1 MTSSAADAGR
11 RRFLGALGAT
21 LAAPGLAQTPHRS
34 PSAMS
39 DTSTPDLILRNG
51 RITTLDRANPVAD
64 AVAIQGGRFT
74 HVGRDLDI
82 LPLAGS
88 ATRVIDLKGRPVLPG
103 LIDNHLHIIRGGLN
117 FNLEL
122 RWDGVTSL
130 ADAMA
135 MLKRQVAITPAPQWV
150 RVVGGFTEHQFAEK
164 RLPTI
169 DELNAVAPDTPVFI
183 LHLYDRALL
192 NAAAL
197 RAVGY
202 TRDTPQ
208 PPGGEITRDA
218 RGNPTGLLLA
228 KPNAAILYATLAKG
242 PKLPMEYQL
251 NSTRHF
257 MRELN
262 RLGVTGAIDAGGGF
276 QNYPEDYQV
285 IQQLADAGQL
295 TIRLAYNLF
304 TQKARQEKQDFL
316 NWTASSR
323 YKQGDDYFRHNGAGE
338 MLVFSAADFE
348 DFRQPRPDMG
358 PEMEGEL
365 EEVVRI
371 LAQNRWPW
379 RMHATYDE
387 TIARALD
394 VFEKVNRDIPLSG
407 LNWFFDH
414 AETISDKSIDRI
426 AALGGGVAVQH
437 RMAYQGE
444 YFVERYGAAAA
455 EATPPVKRM
464 LEKGVKTSAGTDAT
478 RVASYNPWV
487 SLSWLIT
494 GRTVGG
500 LQITPQRNLLDRE
513 TALRM
518 WTEKVTW
525 FSDEEGKKGCIA
537 AGQLADLIV
546 PDRDFFG
553 CAESEIAGTSA
564 LLTMVGGKVV
574 WAAGEFAAH
583 DEGAVPPA
591 MPDWSP
597 VRRYGGY
604 GAWGEKEGAPLQKVM
619 RQAAMSCGC
628 ASSCNVHGHRHASA
642 WGSRLPVSDLKSFWG
657 ALGCACWAV

>member
-1 MTSSAADAGR
+1 MTQ
-11 RRFLGALGAT
+11 
-21 LAAPGLAQTPHRS
+21 PG
-34 PSAMS
+34 
-39 DTSTPDLILRNG
+39 TPDLILHNG
-51 RITTLDRANPVAD
+51 RFTTLDRANPTAS
-64 AVAIQGGRFT
+64 AVAIAEGRFIQVGGDREVLALAGPQTRRIDLGGR
-74 HVGRDLDI
+74 
-82 LPLAGS
+82 S
-88 ATRVIDLKGRPVLPG
+88 VLPG

-122 RWDGVTSL
+122 RWDGVRSL

-135 MLKRQVAITPAPQWV
+135 MLKAQVAITPAPQWV
-150 RVVGGFTEHQFAEK
+150 RVVGGFTEHQFVEK

-169 DELNAVAPDTPVFI
+169 EELNAVAPDTPVFI

-202 TRDTPQ
+202 TKDTPA
-208 PPGGEITRDA
+208 PPGGEIVRDA
-218 RGNPTGLLLA
+218 SGQPTGLLLA

-242 PKLPMEYQL
+242 PKLPHEYQV

-276 QNYPEDYQV
+276 QNYPEDYAV
-285 IQQLADAGQL
+285 IQELADANQL

-304 TQKARQEKQDFL
+304 TQKPKQEKDDFL
-316 NWTASSR
+316 KWTASSQ
-323 YKQGDDYFRHNGAGE
+323 YKQGSDYFRHNGAGE

-348 DFRQPRPDMG
+348 DFRQPRPEMG
-358 PEMEGEL
+358 PEMEGDL

-387 TIARALD
+387 TITRALD
-394 VFEKVNRDIPLSG
+394 VFEKVNKDTPLAG

-414 AETISDKSIDRI
+414 AETISEKSIERV

-444 YFVERYGAAAA
+444 YFALRYGPGAA

-464 LEKGVKTSAGTDAT
+464 LEMGVKVSAGTDAT

-494 GRTVGG
+494 GKTVGG
-500 LQITPQRNLLDRE
+500 MQITPQRNLIDRE

-525 FSDEEGKKGCIA
+525 FSNEEGRKGSIQ
-537 AGQLADLIV
+537 AGQMADLIV
-546 PDRDFFG
+546 PDRDFFA
-553 CAESEIAGTSA
+553 CAESEIADTTS
-564 LLTMVGGKVV
+564 LLTLVGGRVV
-574 WAAGEFAAH
+574 YGAGSFAAF
-583 DEGAVPPA
+583 DDAAPPPA

-604 GAWGEKEGAPLQKVM
+604 GAWGEREGAPLQSVM
-619 RQAAMSCGC
+619 RQAAAACGC
-628 ASSCNVHGHRHASA
+628 ASSCNVHGHQHATA
-642 WGSRLPVSDLKSFWG
+642 WTSKLPVSDLKGFWG

>member
-1 MTSSAADAGR
+1 MTQ
-11 RRFLGALGAT
+11 
-21 LAAPGLAQTPHRS
+21 PGS
-34 PSAMS
+34 
-39 DTSTPDLILRNG
+39 PDLILHNG
-51 RITTLDRANPVAD
+51 RFTTLDRANPTAT
-64 AVAIQGGRFT
+64 AVAIAEGRFIQVGSDREVLALAGPQTRRIDLGGR
-74 HVGRDLDI
+74 
-82 LPLAGS
+82 S
-88 ATRVIDLKGRPVLPG
+88 VLPG

-122 RWDGVTSL
+122 RWDGVRSL

-135 MLKRQVAITPAPQWV
+135 MLKAQVAITPAPQWV
-150 RVVGGFTEHQFAEK
+150 RVVGGFTEHQFVEK

-169 DELNAVAPDTPVFI
+169 EELNAVAPDTPVFI

-192 NAAAL
+192 NGAAL

-202 TRDTPQ
+202 TKDTPA
-208 PPGGEITRDA
+208 PPGGEIVRDSS
-218 RGNPTGLLLA
+218 GNPTGLLLA

-242 PKLPMEYQL
+242 PKLPHDYQV

-276 QNYPEDYQV
+276 QNYPEDYAV
-285 IQQLADAGQL
+285 IQELADANQL

-304 TQKARQEKQDFL
+304 TQKPKQEKDDFL
-316 NWTASSR
+316 KWTASSQ
-323 YKQGDDYFRHNGAGE
+323 YKQGSDYFRHNGAGE

-348 DFRQPRPDMG
+348 DFRQPRPEMG
-358 PEMEGEL
+358 PGMEGDL

-387 TIARALD
+387 TITRALD
-394 VFEKVNRDIPLSG
+394 VFEKVNKDIPLAG

-414 AETISDKSIDRI
+414 AETISEKSIGRV

-444 YFVERYGAAAA
+444 YFVERYGPGAA

-464 LEKGVKTSAGTDAT
+464 LEMGVKVSAGTDAT

-487 SLSWLIT
+487 SLSWLVT
-494 GRTVGG
+494 GKTVGG
-500 LQITPQRNLLDRE
+500 MQITPQRNLIDRE

-525 FSDEEGKKGCIA
+525 FSNEEGRKGSIQ
-537 AGQLADLIV
+537 AGQMADLIV
-546 PDRDFFG
+546 PDRDFFA
-553 CAESEIAGTSA
+553 CAESEIADTTS
-564 LLTMVGGKVV
+564 LLTIVGGRVV
-574 WAAGEFAAH
+574 YGAGSFAAF
-583 DEGAVPPA
+583 DDAPLPPA

-604 GAWGEKEGAPLQKVM
+604 GAWGEREGAPLQKVM
-619 RQAAMSCGC
+619 RQAAAACGC
-628 ASSCNVHGHRHASA
+628 ASSCNVHGHQHATA
-642 WGSRLPVSDLKSFWG
+642 WTSKLPVSDLKGFWG

>member
-1 MTSSAADAGR
+1 MAENMT
-11 RRFLGALGAT
+11 
-21 LAAPGLAQTPHRS
+21 TP
-34 PSAMS
+34 
-39 DTSTPDLILRNG
+39 PDLILHNG
-51 RITTLDRANPVAD
+51 RFTTLDRANPVAD
-64 AVAIQGGRFT
+64 AVAIKDGRFT
-74 HVGRDLDI
+74 RVGRAEDV
-82 LPLAGS
+82 LPLAGG
-88 ATRVIDLKGRPVLPG
+88 ATRVIDLQGKRVLPG

-122 RWDGVTSL
+122 RWDGVRSL
-130 ADAMA
+130 ADAMG

-169 DELNAVAPDTPVFI
+169 EELNAVAPDTPVFI

-192 NAAAL
+192 NGAAL

-202 TRDTPQ
+202 TKDTPA
-208 PPGGEITRDA
+208 PPGGEIVRDSA
-218 RGNPTGLLLA
+218 GNPTGLLLA

-242 PKLPMEYQL
+242 PKLPFDYQL

-262 RLGVTGAIDAGGGF
+262 RLGVTGAIDAGGGN
-276 QNYPEDYQV
+276 QNYPDDYEV
-285 IQQLADAGQL
+285 IQKLADDGQL

-304 TQKARQEKQDFL
+304 TQKPKQEKEDFL
-316 NWTASSR
+316 NWTANST

-348 DFRQPRPDMG
+348 DFRQPRPEMA
-358 PEMEGEL
+358 PEMEGDL
-365 EEVVRI
+365 EGVVRI

-387 TIARALD
+387 TISRSLD
-394 VFEKVNRDIPLSG
+394 VFEKVNKDTPLAG

-414 AETISDKSIDRI
+414 AETISEKSMDRI

-464 LEKGVKTSAGTDAT
+464 LERGLKVSAGTDAT

-487 SLSWLIT
+487 SLSWLVT
-494 GRTVGG
+494 GKTVGG

-513 TALRM
+513 QALRM
-518 WTEKVTW
+518 WTENVTW
-525 FSDEEGKKGCIA
+525 FSNEEGKKGRIQ
-537 AGQLADLIV
+537 AGQLADLVV
-546 PDRDFFG
+546 PDRDFFA
-553 CAESEIAGTSA
+553 CAESDIADTTA

-574 WAAGEFAAH
+574 YGAGVFAAH
-583 DEGAVPPA
+583 DEGSVPPA

-597 VRRYGGY
+597 ARTFGGY
-604 GAWGEKEGAPLQKVM
+604 AGWADKKEGAPLQKVL
-619 RQAAMSCGC
+619 RNAAVSCGC
-628 ASSCNVHGHRHASA
+628 ANNCNVHGHGHATA
-642 WGSRLPVSDLKSFWG
+642 WSSKLPVADLKSFWG